1 MPALSTAL
9 IVSLWSGTLAERRA
23 LGDQH
28 LQKSRVARIDGKG
41 QDSPVPMA
49 DRSYLTGLIQRGVPF
64 VVSLLVFVLVVQLL
78 GALEWNG
85 TALRV
90 LALIVAAAA
99 AFVAWAIT
107 STAIK

>member
-1 MPALSTAL
+1 
-9 IVSLWSGTLAERRA
+9 
-23 LGDQH
+23 
-28 LQKSRVARIDGKG
+28 
-41 QDSPVPMA
+41 MA
-49 DRSYLTGLIQRGVPF
+49 DRSYVKGLVQRGLPF
-64 VVSLLVFVLVVQLL
+64 VVSLLVFVLVVELL

-107 STAIK
+107 STAIKARQGRGPDPDDSLVAPVEESPGTAGSELPARPESEPAVD

>member
-1 MPALSTAL
+1 
-9 IVSLWSGTLAERRA
+9 
-23 LGDQH
+23 
-28 LQKSRVARIDGKG
+28 
-41 QDSPVPMA
+41 MA

-107 STAIK
+107 STAIKARQGRGLHPGDRHADPVDELPRLAKSETPARPKSEPAVD